1 MMTEL
6 LFLSEP
12 SLETNLYYIY
22 MSNSKISEGNLIELQ
37 CGLPQLNRK
46 VPLCLF
52 LCISSWSSVKT
63 LLCCSFL
70 YFLSTFMSPRCLHS
84 LFTRPSA
91 ASNLSVCLSSR
102 FGPSFIFPSTEL
114 CILLLHPPRSTERMI
129 SHAASH
135 LQQSH
140 PISLPCLEPWPHTS
154 KHQELKW
161 EANTSLLLA
170 LFLSEWN
177 LSFEERTI
185 FHCIYFLSW
194 NISS

>member
-1 MMTEL
+1 
-6 LFLSEP
+6 
-12 SLETNLYYIY
+12 
-22 MSNSKISEGNLIELQ
+22 MSNAKISEGNLIELQ

-70 YFLSTFMSPRCLHS
+70 CFLSTFMSPRCLHS
-84 LFTRPSA
+84 LFTHPSA

-129 SHAASH
+129 SPAASH

-140 PISLPCLEPWPHTS
+140 PISPALFGALAPHLEASGAQMRS
-154 KHQELKW
+154 KH
-161 EANTSLLLA
+161 
-170 LFLSEWN
+170 LSPA
-177 LSFEERTI
+177 
-185 FHCIYFLSW
+185 
-194 NISS
+194 SSVFVRVKPVF